1 MDSSFVDHERV
12 VQRISQVTQQLY
24 ETYRPETES
33 SVHAPLK
40 TVRGDAVA
48 FLEQE
53 NRDAGVII
61 NVELG
66 NIAAV
71 VRLSE
76 SILRQCV
83 YNRVQNAI
91 GITVRVDDHSA

>member
-1 MDSSFVDHERV
+1 M
-12 VQRISQVTQQLY
+12 Q
-24 ETYRPETES
+24 
-33 SVHAPLK
+33 

-48 FLEQE
+48 FLVQE

-83 YNRVQNAI
+83 YNLVQNAI

>member
-1 MDSSFVDHERV
+1 M
-12 VQRISQVTQQLY
+12 Q
-24 ETYRPETES
+24 
-33 SVHAPLK
+33 
-40 TVRGDAVA
+40 TVLGDAVA
-48 FLEQE
+48 FLEQV
-53 NRDAGVII
+53 NRNADVII

-66 NIAAV
+66 SIAAV

-83 YNRVQNAI
+83 YNLVQNAI